1 MLESPA
7 QLVGARGILD
17 STTDSVD
24 TWDDIV
30 DLLAT
35 NQLTDSLQ
43 VAIATTKE
51 EHLLDYIVLISSN
64 VDELRTGALSLI
76 LYVLSL
82 HGLS

>member
-1 MLESPA
+1 MLERPA
-7 QLVGARGILD
+7 QLIRARGVLD
-17 STTDSVD
+17 STTDAID

-43 VAIATTKE
+43 VAIATAKE

-76 LYVLSL
+76 LYMLSL
-82 HGLS
+82 HGLN